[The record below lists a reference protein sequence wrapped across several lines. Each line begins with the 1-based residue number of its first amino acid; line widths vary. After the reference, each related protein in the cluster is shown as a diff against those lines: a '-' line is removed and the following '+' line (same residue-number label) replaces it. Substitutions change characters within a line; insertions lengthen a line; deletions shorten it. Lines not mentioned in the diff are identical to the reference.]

1 MANNYSQFSEQI
13 DDLPP
18 EAEKWAH
25 KILEMRLE
33 DVEDEEAA
41 LAFLKDEL
49 GDVDDLEYWPNFGW
63 MIESNLKDSGDTHS
77 IWLYSDEGC
86 DFNHVM
92 SFVQA
97 LIRKFMPDYIF
108 SLTNSDTCSKLRIG
122 EFGGGWMVI
131 SKDQVLGGTT
141 WGAAE
146 AAVEALRTGNHGP
159 EVDDG

>member
-13 DDLPP
+13 
-18 EAEKWAH
+18 
-25 KILEMRLE
+25 LE

-92 SFVQA
+92 AFVQA

-108 SLTNSDTCSKLRIG
+108 SLTNSDTCSKLRTQDG
-122 EFGGGWMVI
+122 EPRAGGRRWLMSRKRRETNCYYYTLRRRTTSTLCGYVTGLLHNRAW
-131 SKDQVLGGTT
+131 SKG
-141 WGAAE
+141 
-146 AAVEALRTGNHGP
+146 
-159 EVDDG
+159 